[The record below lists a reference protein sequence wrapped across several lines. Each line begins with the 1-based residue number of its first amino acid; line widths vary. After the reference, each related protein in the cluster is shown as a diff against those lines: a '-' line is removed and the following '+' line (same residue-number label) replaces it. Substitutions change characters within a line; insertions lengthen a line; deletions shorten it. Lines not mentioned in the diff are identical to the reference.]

1 MKDRALIV
9 FARSPVAGQVKSR
22 LTQLLS
28 SQEAADLYRAFLM
41 DSLAQYASLEVD
53 VRLYLAD
60 GGDPGVHLYGAQLKK
75 QYGNGLG
82 ERMENAFRE
91 TAVEGYKQMVIIGTD
106 HPTLPTEF
114 ILEAYEAL
122 SDVPAVCIGPASDG
136 GYYLLGMSPFICGLF
151 DGIVYSK
158 PNVLSLTLVRAHE
171 SGASVTQLP
180 VWYDI
185 DTPEDLRRL
194 VSENTVLPPAT
205 MKMMRMLK
213 ARYGL

>member
-28 SQEAADLYRAFLM
+28 SQEAADLYRAFLV

-53 VRLYLAD
+53 VRLYMAD
-60 GGDPGVHLYGAQLKK
+60 EGDPGVRLYGAQLKK
-75 QYGNGLG
+75 QCGNGLG
-82 ERMENAFRE
+82 ERMEHAFQE
-91 TAVEGYKQMVIIGTD
+91 TAVEGYEQMVIIGTD

-114 ILEAYEAL
+114 IMDAYEAL

-136 GYYLLGMSPFICGLF
+136 GYYLLGMSPLICGLF

-158 PNVLSLTLVRAHE
+158 PNVLSLTLVRARE

-180 VWYDI
+180 VWYDV

-194 VSENTVLPPAT
+194 VSEKTVLPPAT
-205 MKMMRMLK
+205 MKMMRMLES
-213 ARYGL
+213 RYGL

>member
-28 SQEAADLYRAFLM
+28 SQEAADLYRAFLV

-53 VRLYLAD
+53 VRLYMAD
-60 GGDPGVHLYGAQLKK
+60 EGDPGVHLYGAQLKK
-75 QYGNGLG
+75 QCGDGLG
-82 ERMENAFRE
+82 ERMDHAFRE
-91 TAVEGYKQMVIIGTD
+91 TAAEGYEQMVIIGTD

-114 ILEAYEAL
+114 IMDAYEAL

-136 GYYLLGMSPFICGLF
+136 GYYLLGMSPLICGLF

-158 PNVLSLTLVRAHE
+158 PNVLSLTLVRARE

-180 VWYDI
+180 VWYDV

-194 VSENTVLPPAT
+194 VSEKTALPPAT
-205 MKMMRMLK
+205 MKMMRMLES
-213 ARYGL
+213 RYGL

>member
-28 SQEAADLYRAFLM
+28 SQEAADLYRAFLV

-53 VRLYLAD
+53 VRLYMAD
-60 GGDPGVHLYGAQLKK
+60 EGDPGVRLYGAQLKK
-75 QYGNGLG
+75 QCGNGLG
-82 ERMENAFRE
+82 ERMEHAFRE
-91 TAVEGYKQMVIIGTD
+91 TAAEGYKQMVIIGTD
-106 HPTLPTEF
+106 HPTLPTDF
-114 ILEAYEAL
+114 IVEAYEAL

-136 GYYLLGMSPFICGLF
+136 GYYLLGMSPLICGLF
-151 DGIVYSK
+151 DRIVYSK

-205 MKMMRMLK
+205 MKVMRMLS

>member
-28 SQEAADLYRAFLM
+28 SQEAADLYRAFLV

-53 VRLYLAD
+53 VRLYMAD
-60 GGDPGVHLYGAQLKK
+60 EGDPGVHLCGAQLKK
-75 QYGNGLG
+75 QCGDGLG
-82 ERMENAFRE
+82 ERMEHAFQE

-114 ILEAYEAL
+114 IMDAYEAL

-136 GYYLLGMSPFICGLF
+136 GYYLLGMSPLICGLF

-158 PNVLSLTLVRAHE
+158 PNVLSLTLVRARE

-180 VWYDI
+180 VWYDV

-194 VSENTVLPPAT
+194 VSEKTVLPPAT
-205 MKMMRMLK
+205 MKMMRMLES
-213 ARYGL
+213 RYGL

>member
-53 VRLYLAD
+53 VRLYMAD
-60 GGDPGVHLYGAQLKK
+60 EGDPDVHLYGAQLKK
-75 QYGNGLG
+75 QCGDGLG
-82 ERMENAFRE
+82 ERMEHAFRE
-91 TAVEGYKQMVIIGTD
+91 TAVEGYEQMVIIGTD
-106 HPTLPTEF
+106 HPTLPTQF
-114 ILEAYEAL
+114 IMDAYEAL

-136 GYYLLGMSPFICGLF
+136 GYYLLGMSPLICGLF

-158 PNVLSLTLVRAHE
+158 PNVLSLTLVRARE

-180 VWYDI
+180 VWYDV
-185 DTPEDLRRL
+185 DTPEDLSRL
-194 VSENTVLPPAT
+194 VSEKTVLPPAT
-205 MKMMRMLK
+205 MKMMRMLES
-213 ARYGL
+213 RYGL

>member
-1 MKDRALIV
+1 MNDRALIV

-22 LTQLLS
+22 LTPLLS

-41 DSLAQYASLEVD
+41 DSLAQYAALEVD
-53 VRLYLAD
+53 VRLYMAD
-60 GGDPGVHLYGAQLKK
+60 EGDPGIHLYGAQLKK
-75 QYGNGLG
+75 QCGNGLG
-82 ERMENAFRE
+82 ERMEHAFRE
-91 TAVEGYKQMVIIGTD
+91 TAAEGYEKMVIIGTD

-114 ILEAYEAL
+114 IMEAYEAL
-122 SDVPAVCIGPASDG
+122 SDVPAVCIGPTLDG
-136 GYYLLGMSPFICGLF
+136 GYYLLGMSPLIYGLF
-151 DGIVYSK
+151 DGIVYGE

-171 SGASVTQLP
+171 SEASVTQLP

-194 VSENTVLPPAT
+194 ASGNAVLPPAT
-205 MKMMRMLK
+205 KKMMRMLK

>member
-22 LTQLLS
+22 LTRLLS
-28 SQEAADLYRAFLM
+28 SQEAADLYRAFLV
-41 DSLAQYASLEVD
+41 DSLAQYSSLEVD
-53 VRLYLAD
+53 VRLYMAD
-60 GGDPGVHLYGAQLKK
+60 EGDPGVHLHGAQLKQ

-82 ERMENAFRE
+82 ERMEHAFQE
-91 TAVEGYKQMVIIGTD
+91 TAAVGYKQMVIIGTD
-106 HPTLPTEF
+106 HPTLPSEF
-114 ILEAYEAL
+114 IMEAYEAL

-136 GYYLLGMSPFICGLF
+136 GYYLLGMSPLICGLF
-151 DGIVYSK
+151 DGIVFSK

-180 VWYDI
+180 VWYDV

-194 VSENTVLPPAT
+194 VSEKTVLPPAT

>member
-41 DSLAQYASLEVD
+41 DSLAQYASLGVD
-53 VRLYLAD
+53 VRLYMAD
-60 GGDPGVHLYGAQLKK
+60 EGDPGVHLYGAQLKK
-75 QYGNGLG
+75 QCGDGLG
-82 ERMENAFRE
+82 ERMEHAFRE
-91 TAVEGYKQMVIIGTD
+91 TAVEGYEQMVIIGTD

-114 ILEAYEAL
+114 IMDAYEAL

-136 GYYLLGMSPFICGLF
+136 GYYLLGMSPLICGLF

-158 PNVLSLTLVRAHE
+158 PNVLSLTLVRARE

-180 VWYDI
+180 VWYDV

-194 VSENTVLPPAT
+194 VSEKTVLPPAT
-205 MKMMRMLK
+205 MKMVRILES
-213 ARYGL
+213 RYGL

>member
-28 SQEAADLYRAFLM
+28 SQEAADLYRAFLV

-53 VRLYLAD
+53 VRLYMAD
-60 GGDPGVHLYGAQLKK
+60 EGDPGVHLYGAQLRK
-75 QYGNGLG
+75 QCGNGLG
-82 ERMENAFRE
+82 ERMEHAFSE
-91 TAVEGYKQMVIIGTD
+91 TAAEGYNQMVIIGTD

-114 ILEAYEAL
+114 IMEAYEAL

-136 GYYLLGMSPFICGLF
+136 GYYLLGMSPLISGLF

-158 PNVLSLTLVRAHE
+158 PNVFSLTLGRAHE
-171 SGASVTQLP
+171 SGATVTKLP
-180 VWYDI
+180 VWYDV

-205 MKMMRMLK
+205 MKVMRMLS

>member
-28 SQEAADLYRAFLM
+28 SQEAADLYRAFLV

-53 VRLYLAD
+53 VRLYMAD
-60 GGDPGVHLYGAQLKK
+60 EGDPGVHLYGAQLKK
-75 QYGNGLG
+75 QCGDGLG
-82 ERMENAFRE
+82 ERMDHAFRE
-91 TAVEGYKQMVIIGTD
+91 AAAEGYEQMVIIGTD

-114 ILEAYEAL
+114 IMDAYEAL

-136 GYYLLGMSPFICGLF
+136 GYYLLGMSPLICGLF

-158 PNVLSLTLVRAHE
+158 PNVLSLTLVRARE

-180 VWYDI
+180 VWYDV

-194 VSENTVLPPAT
+194 VSEKTALPPAT
-205 MKMMRMLK
+205 MKMMRMLES
-213 ARYGL
+213 RYGL

>member
-28 SQEAADLYRAFLM
+28 SQEAADLYRAFLV

-53 VRLYLAD
+53 VRLYMAD
-60 GGDPGVHLYGAQLKK
+60 EGDPGVHLYGAKLKK
-75 QYGNGLG
+75 QCGDGLG
-82 ERMENAFRE
+82 ERMDHAFRE
-91 TAVEGYKQMVIIGTD
+91 TAAEGYEQMVIIGTD

-114 ILEAYEAL
+114 IMDAYEAL

-136 GYYLLGMSPFICGLF
+136 GYYLLGMSPLICGLF

-158 PNVLSLTLVRAHE
+158 PNVLSLTLVRARE

-180 VWYDI
+180 VWYDV

-194 VSENTVLPPAT
+194 VSEKTALPPAT
-205 MKMMRMLK
+205 MKMMRMLES
-213 ARYGL
+213 RYGL